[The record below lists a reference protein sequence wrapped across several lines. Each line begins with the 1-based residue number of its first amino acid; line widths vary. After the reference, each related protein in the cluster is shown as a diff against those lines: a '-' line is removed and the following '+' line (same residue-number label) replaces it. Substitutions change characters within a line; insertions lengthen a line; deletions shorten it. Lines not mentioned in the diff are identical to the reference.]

1 MGAAPQVVGNLC
13 GFGLKKNLTEI
24 NHKVSVPAKGLQPA
38 IAGAFA
44 QECAAAALL
53 KLH

>member
-1 MGAAPQVVGNLC
+1 MGRLLKVAGNSC

-24 NHKVSVPAKGLQPA
+24 NHKVSVPAKWLRPA

-44 QECAAAALL
+44 QECTAAAF
-53 KLH
+53 